1 MATYATICQYAH
13 MYYEQMSNIHIRNVW
28 WCKKQFWFF
37 FFFFIQRMKILIN
50 QRVCRTFFLLSN
62 CILLPVPE
70 RCSFGHKTYSVPAA
84 SIFPRWEDV
93 KINFLSPLI
102 FSFKG
107 VLPEFVFAC
116 EVVIWFHVLVCK
128 ACEFWMPDVRVK
140 KSILVKKKSSAVLL
154 ANLLEKIWR

>member
-1 MATYATICQYAH
+1 MPPYANMHIWICI
-13 MYYEQMSNIHIRNVW
+13 MSRWIISISEMSDDVRNNSD
-28 WCKKQFWFF
+28 F

-50 QRVCRTFFLLSN
+50 QRACRTFFLLSN
-62 CILLPVPE
+62 CILLPVSE
-70 RCSFGHKTYSVPAA
+70 RCSFGHKTYSVPAV

-107 VLPEFVFAC
+107 VLPELVFAC

-128 ACEFWMPDVRVK
+128 ACEFWMPDVQVK